1 MDSVTSQRGL
11 LKQGGEG
18 ASATRDRILQAAIET
33 LREDGFA
40 ATSARGIARR
50 GGFNQALIFY
60 HYGSVLDLLVAAV
73 ESVAADRLTQY
84 RAALEGVTDLGDAI
98 RIAREQYTT
107 DLREGHITVL
117 VEMVAGASSV
127 PQLGP
132 EIVRCMEPW
141 IEFSEASLQRFLE
154 GTPLQPLIP
163 VRAAA
168 HALIAIYLG
177 MELLDH
183 LDPDAGNSQP
193 LFLVAEQLVRAMHP
207 VLGRR
212 PKPAAGRPQRIHLES
227 N

>member
-1 MDSVTSQRGL
+1 
-11 LKQGGEG
+11 
-18 ASATRDRILQAAIET
+18 
-33 LREDGFA
+33 
-40 ATSARGIARR
+40 
-50 GGFNQALIFY
+50 
-60 HYGSVLDLLVAAV
+60 
-73 ESVAADRLTQY
+73 LTQY

-207 VLGRR
+207 VMGRR
-212 PKPAAGRPQRIHLES
+212 PKPAAGRPQRIRLES